1 MGQVIRRAEIRRRR
15 TRKAKVAALRT
26 RYQATTSKTDKQ
38 AIMTKLAKVAPWLSE
53 EQFVAPIKK

>member
-15 TRKAKVAALRT
+15 TRKAKVAVLRT

-38 AIMTKLAKVAPWLSE
+38 AIMAKLAKIAPWLSE
-53 EQFVAPIKK
+53 EQFLAPIKK